1 MMNKI
6 FSLVVSLWITI
17 DSSIFMF
24 ISHDFKYLYMFSLIF
39 AIGELIFCNKHILL
53 KLRRSLL
60 FSLLMGYA
68 IIKLFTEYYSGLSIC
83 FVIIIALIIV
93 DYKERNARTS
103 QNSNT

>member
-24 ISHDFKYLYMFSLIF
+24 ISHNFKYLYMFSFIF
-39 AIGELIFCNKHILL
+39 ALNELFFCNKSKFL
-53 KLRRSLL
+53 KIRRSLL
-60 FSLLMGYA
+60 FSLLIGYA
-68 IIKLFTEYYSGLSIC
+68 AIKLFTDYYSGLSIC

-93 DYKERNARTS
+93 DYQERHARI
-103 QNSNT
+103 N